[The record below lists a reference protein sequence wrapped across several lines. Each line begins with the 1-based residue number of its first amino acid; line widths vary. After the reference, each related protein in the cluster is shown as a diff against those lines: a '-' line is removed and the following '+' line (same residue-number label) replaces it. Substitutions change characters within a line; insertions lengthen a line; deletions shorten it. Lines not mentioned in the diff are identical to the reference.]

1 MWWQTCARADGGE
14 GLQGGLWAR
23 ALGAAAVLAPQ
34 HHGLVQGRCSLGS
47 LLCILRQTGASCEVC
62 TLMTICSA
70 NDAFTESGARSMQT
84 GG

>member
-1 MWWQTCARADGGE
+1 MGLLYCEDAVHVWWQTCAGADGGE

-47 LLCILRQTGASCEVC
+47 ILCILRQAQASCEAC
-62 TLMTICSA
+62 ILTTIRSA
-70 NDAFTESGARSMQT
+70 ALQ
-84 GG
+84 